1 MCQLSTSRSGPKPV
15 EPHLSQGLGLLVA
28 AVDPSLGVLQPRP
41 EALLGPDF
49 EKELEIKGSFCFTS
63 MRVVTDQGRKF
74 LLLALS
80 LKLWKSSLS
89 EIQHPMLIDE

>member
-1 MCQLSTSRSGPKPV
+1 MPV